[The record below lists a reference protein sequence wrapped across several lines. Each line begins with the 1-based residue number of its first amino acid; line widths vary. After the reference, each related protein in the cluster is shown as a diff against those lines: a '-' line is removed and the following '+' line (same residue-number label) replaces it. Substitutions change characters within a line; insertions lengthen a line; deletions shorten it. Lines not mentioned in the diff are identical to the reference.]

1 VGSDGA
7 RARGFDDFT
16 ATPADRLIEKGVPD
30 NGSGRIRH
38 EYYTAPSRSR
48 ATSADD
54 LRANLIGLWTLQSYE
69 SSSVNGS
76 DMSYPRTTARQ

>member
-1 VGSDGA
+1 M
-7 RARGFDDFT
+7 
-16 ATPADRLIEKGVPD
+16 
-30 NGSGRIRH
+30 
-38 EYYTAPSRSR
+38 